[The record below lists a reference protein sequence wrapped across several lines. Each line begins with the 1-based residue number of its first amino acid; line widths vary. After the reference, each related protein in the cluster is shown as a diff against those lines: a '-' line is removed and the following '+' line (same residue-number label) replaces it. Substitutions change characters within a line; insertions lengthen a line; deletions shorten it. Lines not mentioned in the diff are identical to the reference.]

1 VASPDDGKRRDGGR
15 REDEE
20 GLSDLALAYRKAAP
34 YMAASTQLVA
44 SVGLLAGL
52 GYWGDRKLGHEVPWL
67 LLVGA
72 AVGMTGGFIGF
83 FKTVLR
89 KDK

>member
-1 VASPDDGKRRDGGR
+1 MSPDDREHRKSGG
-15 REDEE
+15 DEE

-34 YMAASTQLVA
+34 MMAAGTQLVA
-44 SVGLLAGL
+44 SVGIFCAL
-52 GYWGDRKLGHEVPWL
+52 GYWGDQKLQHRTPWL

-72 AVGMTGGFIGF
+72 GVGMTGGFIAF
-83 FKTVLR
+83 FRTVLR